1 LAQLSSAVNS
11 VAPLTAFTITDPS
24 SPSPSQQTEVVNNFQ
39 SKITADQQ
47 ELNTFNTSIG
57 MSTIRGAPNVLQN
70 DIAGVNTA
78 ITISINNTLSLGAEL
93 DAIMLGLNNF
103 AASLNTTVRSIWF
116 PKRILIVI

>member
-1 LAQLSSAVNS
+1 
-11 VAPLTAFTITDPS
+11 
-24 SPSPSQQTEVVNNFQ
+24 
-39 SKITADQQ
+39 
-47 ELNTFNTSIG
+47 